1 MNQGDAETGPEV
13 AADGQ
18 ESLSIT
24 LNGLS
29 FRVNGPAITG
39 AVIRGLPTPPIGAD
53 YDLFRIDPRGTDL
66 LIRQDEVVDVA
77 DGDAFFTVPQSIMAG
92 TATRCS

>member
-1 MNQGDAETGPEV
+1 MNQPDAGTGPE
-13 AADGQ
+13 AAAEGQ
-18 ESLSIT
+18 ESLTIT

-29 FRVNGPAITG
+29 FRVRGPAITG

-53 YDLFRIDPRGTDL
+53 YDLFRIDPQGTDL
-66 LIRQDEVVDVA
+66 KVRQDEVVDVE

-92 TATRCS
+92 MERCSE